1 MPPKK
6 GKRGGDDSDED
17 GPSAASLL
25 PMPGKPAKKKG
36 NADSDDE
43 GKAKGRSQQ
52 KKEAAAAAKE
62 SSSNNDT
69 SGGGGKKNKRGKRGG
84 GDSDEEDDVVV
95 PPPSIPSST
104 TTKGGG
110 GGDKKGASTAPL
122 PAPAKKKGGGKG
134 KRGGEEDDDDDD
146 NDAVGMLSGMPTP
159 LGAKGSK
166 LAAARDN
173 DEEDDEENIKK
184 KAGGGGGGKKK
195 KGKKPGRQGEDS
207 DDELIPTTLLST
219 TTTTSNEDI
228 STKNTSPILDVLP
241 TPSSSKTA
249 SKAKKTQ
256 SKNNTKNSRFEFVD
270 EDEEDDDEDDKEDIA
285 VSAAAIAQ
293 AHEKERQ
300 AQEEKKKKVE
310 EQERARVV
318 KEEEE
323 KIAAAAAIA
332 TAALL
337 AAEAEQAAALAQAQ
351 QSASTDGGDVLD
363 FGLKKKKK
371 KKAFILSE
379 DGDEETNTQPA
390 SAPAA
395 TLPVPSTP
403 TLASSAPSSSI
414 TSSSS
419 VGATSPVSSSSVKA
433 KKEAAKAARE
443 LAASASAASA
453 STASTAMSSTSPPSS
468 LSKQP
473 STSNV
478 TTIEDDE
485 DTNKD
490 EKVEGGDDGGVFFGE
505 AEMGASGFIN
515 RSAGASEGYTG
526 KDSDGNPIGFDGEQ
540 VSSELASALVN
551 LAKGKKLSNRES
563 KLTKQYEE
571 DRASRGPMKAGGDL
585 LKEGDEFGLRNFA
598 LSQQSKAKSGTAY
611 DAATENSK
619 DVVIENFSIN
629 ANKKQLFVNAAL
641 RIAHGRRYGLI
652 GPNGQGKS
660 TLLKYMA
667 ARELAIP
674 ARIDLLYVEQ
684 EVVADDTPAI
694 QAVLKADKKRAAL
707 LLEEKEILE
716 FLDREDAN
724 ESKRVSGG
732 KSVPAAATESERNK
746 REDRLNAVYEELAA
760 SKADASEAAA
770 RSILSG
776 LGFTVDMQER
786 PTKQFSG
793 GWRMRI
799 SLARALF
806 MQPDLLLLDEP
817 TNHLDLNAVIWL
829 EDYLSRWKS
838 TLLVVSHDQDFLS
851 GVVTDI
857 IHLEEQKLFYYKGN
871 YDDFKAMH
879 EQKME
884 KQQKDYDKQQ
894 KQLQQMKAKGKSSKE
909 ADAVAKSRA
918 KREGAANDKK
928 KGGNTSSADL
938 EGSDMTAGSEHL
950 IKRPREYI
958 VRFNF
963 RDPDPL
969 APPVMSVNNVSF
981 RYGPKYPY
989 LFKDLN
995 FGIDQKSR
1003 IAIVGPNGVGKSTL
1017 LNLLIGDLNV
1027 IEGDVVRNRF
1037 LKVGK
1042 YSQHFVD
1049 VLPMDK
1055 RPVDFIMQFHDETP
1069 GDKLGNA
1076 RALLGRFGLE
1086 GHAHT
1091 IEMRDLSG
1099 GQKARVVFAG
1109 LALAAPHIMVL
1120 DEPTN
1125 NLDIESIDALGD
1137 ALTQYEGGVVLV
1149 SHDSRLIRNAECQ
1162 LWVCDKQSVKP
1173 FDGNIDD
1180 YRASMIQDIHKE
1192 EEEIRK
1198 QQAAELAA
1206 AEEQRMAAFRARL
1219 IERKRAQAQA
1229 QTQTAK

>member
-1 MPPKK
+1 
-6 GKRGGDDSDED
+6 
-17 GPSAASLL
+17 
-25 PMPGKPAKKKG
+25 
-36 NADSDDE
+36 
-43 GKAKGRSQQ
+43 
-52 KKEAAAAAKE
+52 
-62 SSSNNDT
+62 
-69 SGGGGKKNKRGKRGG
+69 
-84 GDSDEEDDVVV
+84 
-95 PPPSIPSST
+95 
-104 TTKGGG
+104 
-110 GGDKKGASTAPL
+110 
-122 PAPAKKKGGGKG
+122 
-134 KRGGEEDDDDDD
+134 
-146 NDAVGMLSGMPTP
+146 
-159 LGAKGSK
+159 
-166 LAAARDN
+166 
-173 DEEDDEENIKK
+173 
-184 KAGGGGGGKKK
+184 
-195 KGKKPGRQGEDS
+195 
-207 DDELIPTTLLST
+207 
-219 TTTTSNEDI
+219 
-228 STKNTSPILDVLP
+228 
-241 TPSSSKTA
+241 
-249 SKAKKTQ
+249 
-256 SKNNTKNSRFEFVD
+256 
-270 EDEEDDDEDDKEDIA
+270 
-285 VSAAAIAQ
+285 
-293 AHEKERQ
+293 
-300 AQEEKKKKVE
+300 
-310 EQERARVV
+310 
-318 KEEEE
+318 
-323 KIAAAAAIA
+323 
-332 TAALL
+332 
-337 AAEAEQAAALAQAQ
+337 
-351 QSASTDGGDVLD
+351 
-363 FGLKKKKK
+363 
-371 KKAFILSE
+371 
-379 DGDEETNTQPA
+379 
-390 SAPAA
+390 
-395 TLPVPSTP
+395 
-403 TLASSAPSSSI
+403 
-414 TSSSS
+414 
-419 VGATSPVSSSSVKA
+419 
-433 KKEAAKAARE
+433 
-443 LAASASAASA
+443 
-453 STASTAMSSTSPPSS
+453 
-468 LSKQP
+468 
-473 STSNV
+473 
-478 TTIEDDE
+478 
-485 DTNKD
+485 
-490 EKVEGGDDGGVFFGE
+490 
-505 AEMGASGFIN
+505 
-515 RSAGASEGYTG
+515 
-526 KDSDGNPIGFDGEQ
+526 
-540 VSSELASALVN
+540 
-551 LAKGKKLSNRES
+551 
-563 KLTKQYEE
+563 
-571 DRASRGPMKAGGDL
+571 
-585 LKEGDEFGLRNFA
+585 
-598 LSQQSKAKSGTAY
+598 
-611 DAATENSK
+611 
-619 DVVIENFSIN
+619 
-629 ANKKQLFVNAAL
+629 
-641 RIAHGRRYGLI
+641 
-652 GPNGQGKS
+652 
-660 TLLKYMA
+660 
-667 ARELAIP
+667 
-674 ARIDLLYVEQ
+674 
-684 EVVADDTPAI
+684 
-694 QAVLKADKKRAAL
+694 
-707 LLEEKEILE
+707 LE
-716 FLDREDAN
+716 FLDNEDAN
-724 ESKRVSGG
+724 ESRRVSGG
-732 KSVPAAATESERNK
+732 KSVPVAATESERNK

-871 YDDFKAMH
+871 YDDFKTMH

-918 KREGAANDKK
+918 KREGASNDKK
-928 KGGNTSSADL
+928 KSGNASSADL
-938 EGSDMTAGSEHL
+938 EGSDMTAGGEHL
-950 IKRPREYI
+950 IKRPREYL
-958 VRFNF
+958 VQFNF

-981 RYGPKYPY
+981 RYGSKYPY

-1017 LNLLIGDLNV
+1017 LNLLIGDLDV

-1192 EEEIRK
+1192 EEELRR
-1198 QQAAELAA
+1198 QQAAEMA
-1206 AEEQRMAAFRARL
+1206 AEEEKRMADFRKRL
-1219 IERKRAQAQA
+1219 IERKKAQQA
-1229 QTQTAK
+1229 ASVKVVGNV

>member
-6 GKRGGDDSDED
+6 GKRGGDDSDD
-17 GPSAASLL
+17 DVAASSLL
-25 PMPGKPAKKKG
+25 PMPGKSGKKKG
-36 NADSDDE
+36 ADSDEEE
-43 GKAKGRSQQ
+43 GGGKQKGRSQL

-62 SSSNNDT
+62 SSSKADE
-69 SGGGGKKNKRGKRGG
+69 GGGGKKGKRGKRGG
-84 GDSDEEDDVVV
+84 GDSDDDDDVAAPL
-95 PPPSIPSST
+95 PPST
-104 TTKGGG
+104 TTASKSG
-110 GGDKKGASTAPL
+110 GGDKKTGSAAPTSNR
-122 PAPAKKKGGGKG
+122 APSKKKGGKG
-134 KRGGEEDDDDDD
+134 KRGGDDDDDD
-146 NDAVGMLSGMPTP
+146 DDDDAAIGMLAGMPTP
-159 LGAKGSK
+159 LGNKGSK
-166 LAAARDN
+166 LAAAAREE
-173 DEEDDEENIKK
+173 DEEDFDKK
-184 KAGGGGGGKKK
+184 KSGGGGKKK

-207 DDELIPTTLLST
+207 DDEALPTVAPTLS
-219 TTTTSNEDI
+219 SSMVD
-228 STKNTSPILDVLP
+228 
-241 TPSSSKTA
+241 TPSSSSST
-249 SKAKKTQ
+249 SKSKKGQ
-256 SKNNTKNSRFEFVD
+256 EKVKSSNKNNRFNDDDDD
-270 EDEEDDDEDDKEDIA
+270 EDEDDDEAEEERQKA
-285 VSAAAIAQ
+285 SAAA
-293 AHEKERQ
+293 EK
-300 AQEEKKKKVE
+300 
-310 EQERARVV
+310 ARLA
-318 KEEEE
+318 KEEEAIVEE
-323 KIAAAAAIA
+323 KLRRAEEERASAIAASEAAAR
-332 TAALL
+332 LVV
-337 AAEAEQAAALAQAQ
+337 EAEQAAALAAAAAKAVAQ
-351 QSASTDGGDVLD
+351 QEEGDVTLD
-363 FGLKKKKK
+363 FGAKKKKK
-371 KKAFILSE
+371 KKAFVLDE
-379 DGDEETNTQPA
+379 GDEEPIASPTTPAPIPVVASPPPLPPA
-390 SAPAA
+390 S
-395 TLPVPSTP
+395 PSTP
-403 TLASSAPSSSI
+403 AGGL
-414 TSSSS
+414 
-419 VGATSPVSSSSVKA
+419 SVKA
-433 KKEAAKAARE
+433 KKDAAKAARE
-443 LAASASAASA
+443 ATAAAA
-453 STASTAMSSTSPPSS
+453 TISSTPPPTLPSLKSSGSSS
-468 LSKQP
+468 LPPK
-473 STSNV
+473 ST
-478 TTIEDDE
+478 E
-485 DTNKD
+485 
-490 EKVEGGDDGGVFFGE
+490 VEEDGGEEDNEDKGGSGEVFFGE
-505 AEMGASGFIN
+505 AEMGASGFVN
-515 RSAGASEGYTG
+515 RSAGASEGFTG
-526 KDSDGNPIGFDGEQ
+526 KDADGNPVGFDGET
-540 VSSELASALVN
+540 VTSELASALFN
-551 LAKGKKLSNRES
+551 LASGKKLSNRES
-563 KLTKQYEE
+563 KLTKQYEA

-585 LKEGDEFGLRNFA
+585 VKEGDEFGLRNFA

-611 DAATENSK
+611 DAASENSK

-629 ANKKQLFVNAAL
+629 ANKKQLFVNASL
-641 RIAHGRRYGLI
+641 KIAHGRRYGLV

-707 LLEEKEILE
+707 LQEEKEILE
-716 FLDREDAN
+716 FLDNEDAN
-724 ESKRVSGG
+724 ESRRVSGG
-732 KSVPAAATESERNK
+732 KSVPVAATESERNK

-871 YDDFKAMH
+871 YDDFKTMH

-918 KREGAANDKK
+918 KREGASNDKK
-928 KGGNTSSADL
+928 KSGNASSADL
-938 EGSDMTAGSEHL
+938 EGSDMTAGGEHL
-950 IKRPREYI
+950 IKRPREYL
-958 VRFNF
+958 VQFNF

-1017 LNLLIGDLNV
+1017 LNLLIGDLDV

-1192 EEEIRK
+1192 EEELRR
-1198 QQAAELAA
+1198 QQAAEMA
-1206 AEEQRMAAFRARL
+1206 AEEEKRMADFRKRL
-1219 IERKRAQAQA
+1219 IERKKAQQA
-1229 QTQTAK
+1229 ASVKVVVGNV

>member
-6 GKRGGDDSDED
+6 GKRGGGDSDD
-17 GPSAASLL
+17 DDVAAPSLL
-25 PMPGKPAKKKG
+25 PMPGKPGKKKG
-36 NADSDDE
+36 ADSDDDE
-43 GKAKGRSQQ
+43 GGGGKQKGRSQL

-62 SSSNNDT
+62 TSSKADEG
-69 SGGGGKKNKRGKRGG
+69 GGGGKKSKRGKRGG
-84 GDSDEEDDVVV
+84 GDSDDEEEAAA
-95 PPPSIPSST
+95 PLPLPAKS
-104 TTKGGG
+104 G
-110 GGDKKGASTAPL
+110 GGDKKSGNAAPTSNSGDKKSGNA
-122 PAPAKKKGGGKG
+122 APTSNSAPSKKKGGKG
-134 KRGGEEDDDDDD
+134 KRGGDDDDDD
-146 NDAVGMLSGMPTP
+146 DDDAAIGMLAGMPTP
-159 LGAKGSK
+159 VGNKGSK
-166 LAAARDN
+166 LAAAAREVD
-173 DEEDDEENIKK
+173 DDEDDDDDKK
-184 KAGGGGGGKKK
+184 KKSGGGGGGKKK

-207 DDELIPTTLLST
+207 DDEALPAVDATAST
-219 TTTTSNEDI
+219 TITTS
-228 STKNTSPILDVLP
+228 TL
-241 TPSSSKTA
+241 SSLSK
-249 SKAKKTQ
+249 SKKGQDKVK
-256 SKNNTKNSRFEFVD
+256 SNKKNNRFTNDDDD
-270 EDEEDDDEDDKEDIA
+270 EEEEDDDEEEGGDKA
-285 VSAAAIAQ
+285 
-293 AHEKERQ
+293 
-300 AQEEKKKKVE
+300 
-310 EQERARVV
+310 
-318 KEEEE
+318 EEE
-323 KIAAAAAIA
+323 KQNASNKARLAKEVEDEKALLEEKQRRAEEERASAAAAIA
-332 TAALL
+332 AAALL
-337 AAEAEQAAALAQAQ
+337 AAEAERSAALAASAAISATAT
-351 QSASTDGGDVLD
+351 SASATEEGDVLLD
-363 FGLKKKKK
+363 FGAKKKKK
-371 KKAFILSE
+371 KKAFVLDE
-379 DGDEETNTQPA
+379 GDEEPIANSTASTAPA
-390 SAPAA
+390 PVAAA
-395 TLPVPSTP
+395 TLPSPPPPTPAPALPPPSPSTP
-403 TLASSAPSSSI
+403 AS
-414 TSSSS
+414 
-419 VGATSPVSSSSVKA
+419 GLSVKA
-433 KKEAAKAARE
+433 KKDAAKAAKE
-443 LAASASAASA
+443 ASAAAAAAAAA
-453 STASTAMSSTSPPSS
+453 SSSPPPTIPSS
-468 LSKQP
+468 KSMSQKKE
-473 STSNV
+473 T
-478 TTIEDDE
+478 EDGEKGEEGDE
-485 DTNKD
+485 DNKA
-490 EKVEGGDDGGVFFGE
+490 GGGGEVFFGE
-505 AEMGASGFIN
+505 AEMGASGFVN

-526 KDSDGNPIGFDGEQ
+526 KDAEGNPIGFDGET
-540 VSSELASALVN
+540 VTSELASALVN
-551 LAKGKKLSNRES
+551 LANGKKLSNRES
-563 KLTKQYEE
+563 KLTKQYEL

-598 LSQQSKAKSGTAY
+598 LSQQSKAKSGTTY
-611 DAATENSK
+611 DAASENSK

-629 ANKKQLFVNAAL
+629 ANKKQLFVNASL
-641 RIAHGRRYGLI
+641 RIAHGRRYGLV

-684 EVVADDTPAI
+684 EVVADETPAI

-716 FLDREDAN
+716 FLDNEDAN

-732 KSVPAAATESERNK
+732 KNVPAAAAESERNK

-918 KREGAANDKK
+918 KREGASNDKK
-928 KGGNTSSADL
+928 KSGNASSADL

-950 IKRPREYI
+950 IKRPREYV

-963 RDPDPL
+963 RDPEPL
-969 APPVMSVNNVSF
+969 PPPVMSVNNVSF
-981 RYGPKYPY
+981 KYGPKYPY

-1017 LNLLIGDLNV
+1017 LNLLIGDLEV
-1027 IEGDVVRNRF
+1027 VEGDVVRNRF

-1055 RPVDFIMQFHDETP
+1055 RPVDFIMQFHDDTP

-1192 EEEIRK
+1192 EEELRR
-1198 QQAAELAA
+1198 QQAAEMA
-1206 AEEQRMAAFRARL
+1206 AEEEKRMADFRKRL
-1219 IERKRAQAQA
+1219 IERKKAQAA
-1229 QTQTAK
+1229 AASVSK

>member
-6 GKRGGDDSDED
+6 AKRGGGDSDD
-17 GPSAASLL
+17 DVAASSLL
-25 PMPGKPAKKKG
+25 PMPGKPGKKKG
-36 NADSDDE
+36 ADSDEEE
-43 GKAKGRSQQ
+43 GGGKQKGRSQL

-62 SSSNNDT
+62 SISKADEGGGG
-69 SGGGGKKNKRGKRGG
+69 GGGGKKGKRGKRGG
-84 GDSDEEDDVVV
+84 GDSEDDDDVAA
-95 PPPSIPSST
+95 PLPSAT
-104 TTKGGG
+104 TASKSG
-110 GGDKKGASTAPL
+110 GGDKKTGSAAPTSNQ
-122 PAPAKKKGGGKG
+122 PAPSKKKGGKG
-134 KRGGEEDDDDDD
+134 KRGDDDDDDD
-146 NDAVGMLSGMPTP
+146 NDDDAAIGMLAGMPTP
-159 LGAKGSK
+159 LGNKGSK
-166 LAAARDN
+166 LAAAAR
-173 DEEDDEENIKK
+173 EEDEDDVDKK
-184 KAGGGGGGKKK
+184 KSGGGGKKK

-207 DDELIPTTLLST
+207 DDEALPT
-219 TTTTSNEDI
+219 
-228 STKNTSPILDVLP
+228 VAP
-241 TPSSSKTA
+241 TPSSSMVDAPSSSSSTS
-249 SKAKKTQ
+249 SKSKKGQ
-256 SKNNTKNSRFEFVD
+256 EKVKYSNKNNRFNNDDEEEED
-270 EDEEDDDEDDKEDIA
+270 EDEAKAEEERQKA
-285 VSAAAIAQ
+285 SAAA
-293 AHEKERQ
+293 EK
-300 AQEEKKKKVE
+300 
-310 EQERARVV
+310 ARLA
-318 KEEEE
+318 KEEEAIVEE
-323 KIAAAAAIA
+323 KLRRAEEERASAIAASEAAAR
-332 TAALL
+332 LVV
-337 AAEAEQAAALAQAQ
+337 EAEQAAALAAAVAISAAAKAGAQ
-351 QSASTDGGDVLD
+351 QEEGDVTLD
-363 FGLKKKKK
+363 FGAKKKKK
-371 KKAFILSE
+371 KKAFVLDE
-379 DGDEETNTQPA
+379 GDEEPIASSTTPA
-390 SAPAA
+390 PIPVVASPPPPPL
-395 TLPVPSTP
+395 LPSSPSTP
-403 TLASSAPSSSI
+403 AGGL
-414 TSSSS
+414 
-419 VGATSPVSSSSVKA
+419 SVKA
-433 KKEAAKAARE
+433 KKDAAKAARE
-443 LAASASAASA
+443 ATAAAA
-453 STASTAMSSTSPPSS
+453 TISSTPPPTLPASKSSGSSS
-468 LSKQP
+468 LPPK
-473 STSNV
+473 STE
-478 TTIEDDE
+478 IEE
-485 DTNKD
+485 
-490 EKVEGGDDGGVFFGE
+490 EGGEEDNEDKGGNGEVFFGE
-505 AEMGASGFIN
+505 AEMGASGFVN

-526 KDSDGNPIGFDGEQ
+526 KDADGNPVGFDGET
-540 VSSELASALVN
+540 VTSELASALYN
-551 LAKGKKLSNRES
+551 LASGKKLSNRES
-563 KLTKQYEE
+563 KLTKQYEA

-585 LKEGDEFGLRNFA
+585 VKEGDEFGLRNFA

-611 DAATENSK
+611 DAASENSK

-629 ANKKQLFVNAAL
+629 ANKKQLFVNASL
-641 RIAHGRRYGLI
+641 KIAHGRRYGLV

-707 LLEEKEILE
+707 LQEEKEILE
-716 FLDREDAN
+716 FLDNEDAN

-732 KSVPAAATESERNK
+732 KSVPVAATESERNK

-871 YDDFKAMH
+871 YDDFKTMH

-918 KREGAANDKK
+918 KREGASNDKK
-928 KGGNTSSADL
+928 KSGNASSADL
-938 EGSDMTAGSEHL
+938 EGSDMTAGGEHL
-950 IKRPREYI
+950 IKRPREYL
-958 VRFNF
+958 VQFNF

-1017 LNLLIGDLNV
+1017 LNLLIGDLDV

-1192 EEEIRK
+1192 EEELRR
-1198 QQAAELAA
+1198 QQAAEMA
-1206 AEEQRMAAFRARL
+1206 AEEEKRMADFRKRL
-1219 IERKRAQAQA
+1219 IERKRAQLL
-1229 QTQTAK
+1229 QTKL